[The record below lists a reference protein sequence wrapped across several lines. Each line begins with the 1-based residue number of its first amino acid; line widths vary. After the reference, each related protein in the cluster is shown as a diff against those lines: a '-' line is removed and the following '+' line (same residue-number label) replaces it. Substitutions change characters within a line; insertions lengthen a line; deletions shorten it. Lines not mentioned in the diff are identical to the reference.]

1 MQQPDLSKLLSQK
14 QSGTVRGIVSEPD
27 LEILL
32 RNLSGAVRR
41 NSQYLQ
47 ISGGTDDLSE
57 ILTDHHDSHLYR
69 QSVLSPELYQSAP
82 PIQPDRGRRG
92 GFGCESAEFG
102 LCSDFHGSNPPLG
115 FDPGPPGLYRGVL
128 RPFGAPSFP
137 PQDHQT
143 MKRGLLLLAL
153 AFAGCQVQD
162 SQTSQTSGSADA
174 PGDTTTV
181 VPAPDLSPAAETP
194 VTGRKMSVAFVTNQ
208 IADFWKISEAGCI
221 TAAKEFDMDVQV
233 IMPPEATAVVQ
244 KQKVEDAIAGGIQ
257 AIAISPLDADNQ
269 IEWLNS
275 LAEKMPLITHDSDA
289 PASERLVYIGMDNY
303 AAGRAC
309 GEILKRAVPDGGQIL
324 ICIGRLEQD
333 NSRYRRQGVIDVLM
347 GRDRTIQFYKD
358 NPSSFDPVEE
368 ELKGD
373 KYTIVATLTDQGKPE
388 VALQKA
394 EDALVK
400 YPDLKGMAGLFEY
413 NPPACYQALKKAERL
428 KQIALAGFDE
438 NDVTLQA
445 IRDGECAGTVVQNPY
460 EYGYQSVKV
469 LKEILSGNQ
478 QVIPP
483 SRYIDIAPRSITAEN
498 VDTYWEE
505 LKRLKGQ

>member
-1 MQQPDLSKLLSQK
+1 
-14 QSGTVRGIVSEPD
+14 
-27 LEILL
+27 
-32 RNLSGAVRR
+32 
-41 NSQYLQ
+41 
-47 ISGGTDDLSE
+47 
-57 ILTDHHDSHLYR
+57 
-69 QSVLSPELYQSAP
+69 
-82 PIQPDRGRRG
+82 
-92 GFGCESAEFG
+92 
-102 LCSDFHGSNPPLG
+102 
-115 FDPGPPGLYRGVL
+115 
-128 RPFGAPSFP
+128 
-137 PQDHQT
+137 
-143 MKRGLLLLAL
+143 MKRGLLLLAM
-153 AFAGCQVQD
+153 AFVGCQVQD
-162 SQTSQTSGSADA
+162 SQTTSTPAGSDATAAAPA
-174 PGDTTTV
+174 PGGSPDT
-181 VPAPDLSPAAETP
+181 PAP
-194 VTGRKMSVAFVTNQ
+194 GKRMSVAFVTNQ

-244 KQKVEDAIAGGIQ
+244 KQKVEDATAGGIQ

-275 LAEKMPLITHDSDA
+275 LADKMPLITHDSDA
-289 PASERLVYIGMDNY
+289 PASKRLVYIGMDNY

-309 GEILKRAVPDGGQIL
+309 GEILKKAIPDGGQVL
-324 ICIGRLEQD
+324 LCIGRLEQD

-358 NPSSFDPVEE
+358 QPGSFDPVEE
-368 ELKGD
+368 EIKGE
-373 KYTIVATLTDQGKPE
+373 KFTIVATVTDQGKPE

-413 NPPACYQALKKAERL
+413 NPPACYQALKKAGLL
-428 KQIALAGFDE
+428 KQVALAGFDE

-445 IRDGECAGTVVQNPY
+445 IKDGECAGTVVQNPY

-469 LKEILSGNQ
+469 LKELLSGNQ
-478 QVIPP
+478 QVIPE
-483 SRYIDIAPRSITAEN
+483 SRYIDIAPRAITAEN

>member
-1 MQQPDLSKLLSQK
+1 
-14 QSGTVRGIVSEPD
+14 
-27 LEILL
+27 
-32 RNLSGAVRR
+32 
-41 NSQYLQ
+41 
-47 ISGGTDDLSE
+47 
-57 ILTDHHDSHLYR
+57 
-69 QSVLSPELYQSAP
+69 
-82 PIQPDRGRRG
+82 
-92 GFGCESAEFG
+92 
-102 LCSDFHGSNPPLG
+102 
-115 FDPGPPGLYRGVL
+115 
-128 RPFGAPSFP
+128 
-137 PQDHQT
+137 

-153 AFAGCQVQD
+153 AFVGCQVQD
-162 SQTSQTSGSADA
+162 SQTTSTPAASDA
-174 PGDTTTV
+174 PAAA
-181 VPAPDLSPAAETP
+181 PAPGGTPDTPAA
-194 VTGRKMSVAFVTNQ
+194 GKRMSVAFVTNQ

-244 KQKVEDAIAGGIQ
+244 KQKVEDATAGGIQ

-275 LAEKMPLITHDSDA
+275 LADKMPLITHDSDA
-289 PASERLVYIGMDNY
+289 PASKRLVYIGMDNY

-309 GEILKRAVPDGGQIL
+309 GEILKKAIPDGGQVL
-324 ICIGRLEQD
+324 LCIGRLEQD

-358 NPSSFDPVEE
+358 QPGSFDPVEE
-368 ELKGD
+368 EIKGD
-373 KYTIVATLTDQGKPE
+373 KFTIVATVTDQGKPE

-413 NPPACYQALKKAERL
+413 NPPACYQALKKAGLL
-428 KQIALAGFDE
+428 KKVALAGFDE

-445 IRDGECAGTVVQNPY
+445 IKDGECAGTVVQNPY

-469 LKEILSGNQ
+469 LKELLSGNQ
-478 QVIPP
+478 QVIPE
-483 SRYIDIAPRSITAEN
+483 SRYIDIAPRAITAEN